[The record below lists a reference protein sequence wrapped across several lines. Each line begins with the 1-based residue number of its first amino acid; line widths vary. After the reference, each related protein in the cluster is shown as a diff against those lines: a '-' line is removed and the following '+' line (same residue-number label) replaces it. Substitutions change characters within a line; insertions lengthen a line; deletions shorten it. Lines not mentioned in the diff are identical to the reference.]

1 MGEVFQQDSMKPG
14 CSERRMVGDEGK
26 NDEDRLGFSLCR
38 QSVDNY
44 TSVPFFQSFTSY
56 LFSSSCLTEHEQC

>member
-1 MGEVFQQDSMKPG
+1 MKPG
-14 CSERRMVGDEGK
+14 CSERRIEWGVEGK

-56 LFSSSCLTEHEQC
+56 LFFFFLPW

>member
-1 MGEVFQQDSMKPG
+1 MKPG
-14 CSERRMVGDEGK
+14 CSERRIEWGVEGK

-38 QSVDNY
+38 QSGDNY

-56 LFSSSCLTEHEQC
+56 LFFFFLPW

>member
-1 MGEVFQQDSMKPG
+1 MKPG
-14 CSERRMVGDEGK
+14 CSERRIEWGVEGK

-44 TSVPFFQSFTSY
+44 TFVPFFQSFTSY
-56 LFSSSCLTEHEQC
+56 IFLLAALVGPSRQC